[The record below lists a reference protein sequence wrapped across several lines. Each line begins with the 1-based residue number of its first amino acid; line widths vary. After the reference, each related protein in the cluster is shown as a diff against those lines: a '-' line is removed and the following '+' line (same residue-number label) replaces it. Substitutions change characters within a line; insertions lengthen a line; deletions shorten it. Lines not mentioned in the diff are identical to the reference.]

1 MKHTDLREPTTGRAV
16 GGNDANTASDEAIA
30 PDSDGRGKARADL
43 QHVGFTY
50 TLRGRGV
57 FERLLAAPGVSA
69 FTDVVAGVTEVYD
82 PTNKPFMGGA
92 VMTVHNVVP
101 LDGEQVRIRV
111 DSGWPQDVS
120 LRVSLQYF
128 A

>member
-1 MKHTDLREPTTGRAV
+1 MKHTDLREPTTGQAV
-16 GGNDANTASDEAIA
+16 GGNDANTASDQPVP
-30 PDSDGRGKARADL
+30 PDKDGRGEARADL
-43 QHVGFTY
+43 EPTGHTY
-50 TLRGRGV
+50 TLRGHGV

-92 VMTVHNVVP
+92 VMMVDNVVP
-101 LDGEQVRIRV
+101 LDGERVRIRV
-111 DSGWPQDVS
+111 DSGWPEDVTV
-120 LRVSLQYF
+120 RVSLQYF